1 MLCFL
6 APLKVLVV
14 MGRGENSS
22 YPQTNQIH
30 ALALAFILLAMN
42 FYFCLCNLDQPG
54 ISQASR
60 LANFIKI
67 TKIAAH
73 SLSEWLT
80 GTSKANQYDGYLSD

>member
-42 FYFCLCNLDQPG
+42 FYFCLCNLDQAWDFP
-54 ISQASR
+54 S
-60 LANFIKI
+60 IKI
-67 TKIAAH
+67 GKRH
-73 SLSEWLT
+73 Q
-80 GTSKANQYDGYLSD
+80 NH